1 MNVEERWIVRTEG
14 DTWDIVSS
22 VGVTA
27 LGVAAERAIESAR
40 SDALMRDPYAE
51 LFVAASGHE
60 EMNRLLAD
68 PAARPDAVQG
78 SHFMGLRSRYF
89 DDYFL
94 TATAGGVRQAVILAS
109 GLDTRAYRL
118 AWPAGT
124 VVFELDQPDVLEFKE
139 KVLADHGA
147 CPAADRRGMA
157 ADLRDDWTAALLDA
171 GFDPTVPTAWAA
183 EGLLAYLPGATQD
196 LLFERIDRLSAPGSG
211 LATDYAWLA
220 GYSDDELAGIYF
232 EGVEVRGLLYGDA
245 RADPDAWFAA
255 RGWHTDAVVLPEL
268 ATRYGRRIPADLD
281 RFNSTRNHVR
291 YLTARSP
298 LRG

>member
-1 MNVEERWIVRTEG
+1 MVRTEG

-94 TATAGGVRQAVILAS
+94 TATAGGARQAVILAS

-196 LLFERIDRLSAPGSG
+196 LLFERIDQLSAPGSG

-245 RADPDAWFAA
+245 RVDPDAWFAA
-255 RGWHTDAVVLPEL
+255 RGWHIDAVVLPEL